1 MGNSVLFIW
10 TPIFSTMQR
19 NVPFA
24 CAGSPHS
31 PLGPTALSALAAVA
45 CLATPTEYVHQH
57 SEEVSPSGSY
67 SDALVWRGPAWWRS
81 RTAAAPPT
89 KGRSNG
95 YFARL
100 GSPARTPSEFSRD
113 HAGRTAGS
121 RWLINLPQNRP
132 PGPNCGS
139 RRERICCEQRG
150 CREPIAG

>member
-1 MGNSVLFIW
+1 MGNSVLSIW
-10 TPIFSTMQR
+10 TPIYLTTQTSA
-19 NVPFA
+19 PCA
-24 CAGSPHS
+24 CAGSSHS
-31 PLGPTALSALAAVA
+31 PVTPTALSALAAVA

-100 GSPARTPSEFSRD
+100 GSPARTRSEFSRD
-113 HAGRTAGS
+113 HEDPIAGS
-121 RWLINLPQNRP
+121 RWLVELAEPAARAKLREP
-132 PGPNCGS
+132 PGTHF
-139 RRERICCEQRG
+139 I
-150 CREPIAG
+150 